1 MINWDKFMSIPRES
15 GLSQEARDLIFSLC
29 TRFFLML
36 CPLNFYHC
44 RPHRIIKFVNINLFH
59 VGFGSAFLFQFFYFF
74 FAITLPFQRWS
85 KNRKEWLGRHQ
96 VPSFL
101 CKHWLQLG
109 SQNKAGSIQANHQ
122 VRKSVFH
129 PLNLWFL
136 LHIFSCNSST
146 LHLIFRYETDTS
158 NFDPIDP
165 DKLRPENEER

>member
-1 MINWDKFMSIPRES
+1 MSRGFLKRPATS
-15 GLSQEARDLIFSLC
+15 SSPFAQG
-29 TRFFLML
+29 FFLML

-109 SQNKAGSIQANHQ
+109 AKDKAGSIQANHQ
-122 VRKSVFH
+122 VGKKIYFH

-136 LHIFSCNSST
+136 IWLDFVCNLFVISLTFYFQVWDGHKQLWPNWS
-146 LHLIFRYETDTS
+146 R
-158 NFDPIDP
+158 
-165 DKLRPENEER
+165 